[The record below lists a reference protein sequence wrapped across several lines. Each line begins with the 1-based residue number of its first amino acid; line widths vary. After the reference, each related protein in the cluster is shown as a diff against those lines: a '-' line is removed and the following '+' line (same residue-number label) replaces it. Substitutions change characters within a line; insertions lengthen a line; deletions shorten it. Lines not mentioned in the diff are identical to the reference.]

1 MENLLKDSLI
11 KGIVFSAY
19 DRFGPQ
25 PIYMFPLNVS
35 DEDAEEAL
43 KTSSSSLKI
52 SIRDYMQISIKNLGL
67 LLGDHGM
74 DLDEATLEEKH
85 FGILPYPD
93 FKLTSLSFFH
103 YLKTNFADH
112 PLPSSLAILVNES
125 QRSYLYNNVNRIKP
139 VVEDFLKSLDNL
151 ILDEY
156 KKREEVEPLF
166 ISLLEKL
173 IQFEKEPFTPIATH
187 RKMKILFAGLD
198 DSGKT
203 SFLLSVNRKY
213 SKLMGLKPTRGVS
226 VKSIDALG
234 ATIFLWDLGG
244 QSISREKYLSKAQI
258 YLYEADLLF
267 YFIDIRNKPRFQES
281 FNYLKQ
287 IIERVEGFSQ
297 TTPMIFVFS
306 KADADILDTPEIKEN
321 ITYVESQLQELL
333 KKEDLEIYITS
344 IFSIFSVL
352 RAFSSGISKLS
363 PNRKLI
369 NRNLRDYFSRVGS
382 HLTLLLTMEGLVLA
396 DYYTKDAIL
405 LTEFPEAE
413 KEDIEGVNIRN
424 IFEVTAPQFIML
436 YQIFTEFRTL
446 EKEEALF
453 KIANSVIFFK
463 KTKIGKEQVLFF
475 LFVTNDE
482 GNIEKINE
490 RLPEFLEKT
499 TDLLLR
505 YIA

>member
-1 MENLLKDSLI
+1 MENLLKNSLI

-35 DEDAEEAL
+35 EEEAGDAL
-43 KTSSSSLKI
+43 RQPGEDLRI

-67 LLGDHGM
+67 LLGNHKTDF
-74 DLDEATLEEKH
+74 DDPSLDEKY

-103 YLKTNFADH
+103 YLKTNFADY
-112 PLPSSLAILVNES
+112 PLPSSLAILVDEKH
-125 QRSYLYNNVNRIKP
+125 RTYLYNNVNRIKP
-139 VVEDFLKSLDNL
+139 LVEDFLRNLDQK
-151 ILDEY
+151 IRDGY
-156 KKREEVEPLF
+156 KKREDVEPLF
-166 ISLLEKL
+166 IELLEHL
-173 IQFEKEPFTPIATH
+173 IQFEKEPYTPVATQ
-187 RKMKILFAGLD
+187 RKMKILFTGLD

-244 QSISREKYLSKAQI
+244 QSASREKYLNKAQI

-267 YFIDIRNKPRFQES
+267 YFIDIRNKARFQES
-281 FNYLKQ
+281 FKYFNQ
-287 IIERVEGFSQ
+287 IIDRIEGFSQ
-297 TTPMIFVFS
+297 RTPMIFIFS
-306 KADADILDTPEIKEN
+306 KADPDILESSEIQEN
-321 ITYVESQLQELL
+321 IKYVKSQLKGLLLQEKLA
-333 KKEDLEIYITS
+333 IYITS

-369 NRNLRDYFSRVGS
+369 NRNLKDYFLKAGS
-382 HLTLLLTMEGLVLA
+382 HLTLLLTTEGLVLA
-396 DYYTKDAIL
+396 DYYTKDSSL
-405 LTEFPEAE
+405 LTEFPEADQ
-413 KEDIEGVNIRN
+413 EDIEGVNIRN

-436 YQIFTEFRTL
+436 YKIFTKFKTL
-446 EKEEALF
+446 QEEEALF
-453 KIANSVIFFK
+453 KVADSIIFFK
-463 KTKIGKEQVLFF
+463 MAKIAEHDMFF
-475 LFVTNDE
+475 LFVTNNEKNKDIIKH
-482 GNIEKINE
+482 NI
-490 RLPEFLEKT
+490 PEFLKKT
-499 TDLLLR
+499 EDLLLR
-505 YIA
+505 YLA